1 MAIVR
6 NTACPECQANGHDR
20 TGNHLIIFDDG
31 SQFCNRSHFHK
42 SGRNLYV
49 PADGNDPILEQAI
62 DGKIK
67 YTVEQFNEL
76 LKAGKLHTPKLRA
89 VALAGMRQ
97 KDAWEVMT
105 ADEQA
110 VLEADWEE
118 DIKFFNT
125 LPIKNLVTRGIKG
138 TVAKFYNVRV
148 GVNAHGEVDRHYY
161 PRYSRITGGI
171 IQGKCRTLPKDF
183 TKGTLGRA
191 WGEGMLF
198 GQNTIQEVMDKGRR
212 KDILII
218 TGGELDAMAAQQ
230 MLTEAQAGTKY
241 EGVPYHIWSPMKG
254 ENISELIANKEE
266 ILQFKKIY
274 LCFDSDERGQ
284 QLTKDAARLFRD
296 IAVKII
302 IPAGCKDANDC
313 LQQGRAKEF
322 VDAFW
327 NPSEVFTGG
336 KLKRVA
342 ELVKRALVAPKMGLS
357 WPWPDMDPLTFGIRD
372 HQLIVMG
379 AGTGVGKTETTKE
392 IAFHLMEAYG
402 EEVAVIY
409 LEEQAPKTVRSYAG
423 KLINKE
429 LSQPAIND
437 KSDPNYSPQQDYTL
451 EEAEEAILRLE
462 AMDKLI
468 VAETGGNK
476 DLDTVMELLEELV
489 AMGIKRIVLDN
500 LTAIEL
506 PKGNNAV
513 TAIDEAMKRIGSFK
527 DDKPVTIILLSHL
540 NRPKEPRKP
549 HEMGG
554 EVQITDLRGAGSI
567 SFWADVVIGIERN
580 TYGMTAEEKR
590 LTTYRIVKCRER
602 GLSVNQVVR
611 ATKSPQTGRL
621 LQVKQHLP
629 QPIPQP
635 KEAAEEKLPVEGEE
649 F

>member
-1 MAIVR
+1 M
-6 NTACPECQANGHDR
+6 
-20 TGNHLIIFDDG
+20 
-31 SQFCNRSHFHK
+31 
-42 SGRNLYV
+42 
-49 PADGNDPILEQAI
+49 
-62 DGKIK
+62 
-67 YTVEQFNEL
+67 
-76 LKAGKLHTPKLRA
+76 
-89 VALAGMRQ
+89 
-97 KDAWEVMT
+97 
-105 ADEQA
+105 
-110 VLEADWEE
+110 
-118 DIKFFNT
+118 
-125 LPIKNLVTRGIKG
+125 
-138 TVAKFYNVRV
+138 
-148 GVNAHGEVDRHYY
+148 
-161 PRYSRITGGI
+161 
-171 IQGKCRTLPKDF
+171 
-183 TKGTLGRA
+183 
-191 WGEGMLF
+191 
-198 GQNTIQEVMDKGRR
+198 
-212 KDILII
+212 
-218 TGGELDAMAAQQ
+218 
-230 MLTEAQAGTKY
+230 
-241 EGVPYHIWSPMKG
+241 
-254 ENISELIANKEE
+254 
-266 ILQFKKIY
+266 
-274 LCFDSDERGQ
+274 
-284 QLTKDAARLFRD
+284 
-296 IAVKII
+296 
-302 IPAGCKDANDC
+302 
-313 LQQGRAKEF
+313 QGRANEF

-336 KLKRVA
+336 KIKRVA
-342 ELVKRALVAPKMGLS
+342 ELVKRALVTPKMGLS

-437 KSDPNYSPQQDYTL
+437 KSDPNYSPQYDYTD
-451 EEAEEAILRLE
+451 EQAEEAILRLE

-500 LTAIEL
+500 LTTIEL

-527 DDKPVTIILLSHL
+527 DDKPVTIILLAHL
-540 NRPKEPRKP
+540 TRPEDTRKP

-580 TYGMTAEEKR
+580 TYGMTDEEKR

-629 QPIPQP
+629 LPAQQP
-635 KEAAEEKLPVEGEE
+635 KAAAEEKLPVEGEE
-649 F
+649 L